1 MVTLTVVPE
10 PALEPMDAA
19 LIDRVRR
26 GDSAAFDSLV
36 RLHMRAAFAL
46 AYRIVGQREDAE
58 DLVQDSFIAA
68 LDHLDSFDTS
78 RAFGP
83 WFHRI
88 VVNRAI
94 SARRRDARHPTQQF
108 ADDQP
113 AGSAPPSAAVEQR
126 EMQERVRAALEKL
139 PERQRTIM
147 QLASFDGLNSTEI
160 GALLELPP
168 GTVRW
173 ELHEARRALRDQL
186 AACRGNDN
194 ERS

>member
-1 MVTLTVVPE
+1 
-10 PALEPMDAA
+10 
-19 LIDRVRR
+19 
-26 GDSAAFDSLV
+26 
-36 RLHMRAAFAL
+36 
-46 AYRIVGQREDAE
+46 
-58 DLVQDSFIAA
+58 
-68 LDHLDSFDTS
+68 
-78 RAFGP
+78 
-83 WFHRI
+83 
-88 VVNRAI
+88 
-94 SARRRDARHPTQQF
+94 
-108 ADDQP
+108 
-113 AGSAPPSAAVEQR
+113 
-126 EMQERVRAALEKL
+126 MQERVRAALEKL